1 MANPA
6 AGAIAGTADPRGIL
20 EFLSSTLTA
29 TIVAA
34 VTTVLAWAGIGYYLL
49 ALWSARAFVH
59 SLRRP
64 RPAYAPSV
72 SILKPVHGL
81 DHEMYSAFA
90 SHCRQDY
97 AGEYEI
103 LFGVSS
109 LNDPAVTAVH
119 QLQEEFPDHAI
130 RIIECPE
137 LLGANGKVSNLVQML
152 PHARHPYVV
161 VNDSDIVVSP
171 HYLTNIMAG
180 FAPTPAHKRT
190 VGMVTAPYRG
200 RAHGKPRKEPTLG
213 SRMEALGISTDFF
226 PGVLTARRIEGGIHF
241 GLGSTLAV
249 SRDALRHI
257 DGLAPLVDYLADDY
271 ELGAR
276 IAAAG
281 FDVELSAEVVETW
294 VPPYDAAGFLEHQ
307 LRWYRS
313 TRDSRRWGYAGLVF
327 TFGLPWAFCNLIATG
342 LSLEGIALFVLAL
355 VVRIALALAVGVG
368 ILGDTQVLRDLL
380 LLLPRDLIALAL
392 WAWSFA
398 GDTVTWRG
406 ERFLLNRG
414 KLIRIQPK
422 PASST

>member
-1 MANPA
+1 L
-6 AGAIAGTADPRGIL
+6 I
-20 EFLSSTLTA
+20 LTA

-34 VTTVLAWAGIGYYLL
+34 VTTVLAWAGIGYYLV

-64 RPAYAPSV
+64 RSAYVPGV
-72 SILKPVHGL
+72 SILKPVRGL
-81 DHEMYSAFA
+81 DHEMYSAFS

-97 AGEYEI
+97 PGEYEI

-109 LNDPAVTAVH
+109 LSDPAVTAVH
-119 QLQEEFPDHAI
+119 QLQEEFPNHAI

-137 LLGANGKVSNLVQML
+137 LLGANGKVSNLIQML
-152 PHARHPYVV
+152 PHARHPYILI
-161 VNDSDIVVSP
+161 NDSDIVVSSQ
-171 HYLTNIMAG
+171 YLTNIMAG
-180 FAPTPAHKRT
+180 FAPSPAHKRT

-200 RAHGKPRKEPTLG
+200 RAHGLPRKEPTFG

-226 PGVLTARRIEGGIHF
+226 PGVLTARRIERGIHF

-249 SRDALRHI
+249 SRDALRLI
-257 DGLAPLVDYLADDY
+257 GGLAPLVDYLADDY

-281 FDVELSAEVVETW
+281 FDIELSAEVVETW
-294 VPPYDAAGFLEHQ
+294 VPPYDAAGFLQHQ
-307 LRWYRS
+307 LRWARS
-313 TRDSRRWGYAGLVF
+313 TRDSRRWGYAGLIF
-327 TFGLPWAFCNLIATG
+327 TFGLPWAFFNLVSTG
-342 LSLEGIALFVLAL
+342 LSLESIATFVLAL
-355 VVRIALALAVGVG
+355 LVRTALALVVGVG
-368 ILGDTQVLRDLL
+368 ILGDNQVIRDLL

-406 ERFLLNRG
+406 ERFLLKRG
-414 KLIRIQPK
+414 KLSRL
-422 PASST
+422 

>member
-1 MANPA
+1 LN
-6 AGAIAGTADPRGIL
+6 AIVI
-20 EFLSSTLTA
+20 A
-29 TIVAA
+29 TIVAGI
-34 VTTVLAWAGIGYYLL
+34 TTVLAWAGIGYYLL

-64 RPAYAPSV
+64 RPAYTPGV
-72 SILKPVHGL
+72 SILKPVRGL

-90 SHCRQDY
+90 SHCRQEY
-97 AGEYEI
+97 AGEVEI

-109 LNDPAVTAVH
+109 LRDPALAAVR

-130 RIIECPE
+130 RIIDCPE
-137 LLGANGKVSNLVQML
+137 VLGANGKVSNLVQML
-152 PHARHPYVV
+152 PHARYPYVV
-161 VNDSDIVVSP
+161 INDSDIVVSP
-171 HYLTNIMAG
+171 QYLSRIMSG
-180 FAPTPAHKRT
+180 FAPSPEHKCT

-200 RAHGKPRKEPTLG
+200 RAHGKPRQDPTLG
-213 SRMEALGISTDFF
+213 SRMEALGISTDFIA
-226 PGVLTARRIEGGIHF
+226 GVLTARHLEGGIRF

-249 SRDALRHI
+249 SREALKLI
-257 DGLAPLVDYLADDY
+257 GGLAPLVDYLADDY

-281 FDVELSAEVVETW
+281 FDIELSSEVVETW
-294 VPPYDAAGFLEHQ
+294 VPPYDLSGFLEHQ
-307 LRWYRS
+307 LRWCRS
-313 TRDSRRWGYAGLVF
+313 TRDSRRWGYTGLLF

-342 LSLEGIALFVLAL
+342 LSLESIALFVLAL
-355 VVRIALALAVGVG
+355 VVRVALALVVGVG

-406 ERFLLNRG
+406 QRFLLKHG
-414 KLIRIQPK
+414 KLARIPPK
-422 PASST
+422 PTASA

>member
-1 MANPA
+1 LNP
-6 AGAIAGTADPRGIL
+6 L
-20 EFLSSTLTA
+20 FTA
-29 TIVAA
+29 TIVTA

-59 SLRRP
+59 SLPRP
-64 RPAYAPSV
+64 RPAYGPSV
-72 SILKPVHGL
+72 SILKPVRGL
-81 DHEMYSAFA
+81 DHEMYSAFS

-109 LNDPAVTAVH
+109 LSDPAVTAVH

-152 PHARHPYVV
+152 PHARHPYILI
-161 VNDSDIVVSP
+161 NDSDIVVSP

-294 VPPYDAAGFLEHQ
+294 VPPYDIAGFLEHQ

-313 TRDSRRWGYAGLVF
+313 TRDSRRWGYTGLIF

-342 LSLEGIALFVLAL
+342 LSLESIALFVLAL
-355 VVRIALALAVGVG
+355 LVRIALALVVGVG
-368 ILGDTQVLRDLL
+368 ILGDSQVLRDLL

-406 ERFLLNRG
+406 ERFLLKRG

-422 PASST
+422 PTST

>member
-1 MANPA
+1 LNA
-6 AGAIAGTADPRGIL
+6 L
-20 EFLSSTLTA
+20 LTA
-29 TIVAA
+29 EIVAA
-34 VTTVLAWAGIGYYLL
+34 ITTVLAWAGVGYYLL

-64 RPAYAPSV
+64 RPAYTPAV
-72 SILKPVHGL
+72 SLLKPVRGL

-90 SHCRQDY
+90 SHCRQEY
-97 AGEYEI
+97 AGEVEI

-109 LNDPAVTAVH
+109 LADQALIAVR
-119 QLQEEFPDHAI
+119 QLQEEFPDQAI

-171 HYLTNIMAG
+171 HYLSRIMSG
-180 FAPTPAHKRT
+180 FAPSPEHKRP

-200 RAHGKPRKEPTLG
+200 RAHGKPRKEPTVG

-249 SRDALRHI
+249 SREALDRI
-257 DGLAPLVDYLADDY
+257 GGFAPLVDYLADDY

-281 FDVELSAEVVETW
+281 FDIELSPEVVETW
-294 VPPYDAAGFLEHQ
+294 VSPYDLSGFLRHQ
-307 LRWYRS
+307 LRWARS
-313 TRDSRRWGYAGLVF
+313 TRDSRRWGYTGLIF
-327 TFGLPWAFCNLIATG
+327 TFGLPWAFLNLIATG
-342 LSLEGIALFVLAL
+342 LSLESIALFVLAL
-355 VVRIALALAVGVG
+355 LVRIALALVVGVG

-406 ERFLLNRG
+406 ERFLLKRG
-414 KLIRIQPK
+414 KLTRLPH
-422 PASST
+422 ST

>member
-1 MANPA
+1 MNY
-6 AGAIAGTADPRGIL
+6 L
-20 EFLSSTLTA
+20 LTA
-29 TIVAA
+29 TIVAGI
-34 VTTVLAWAGIGYYLL
+34 TTVLAWAGIGYYLI
-49 ALWSARAFVH
+49 ALWSARSFVH

-64 RPAYAPSV
+64 RQAYTPGV
-72 SILKPVHGL
+72 SILKPVRGL

-90 SHCRQDY
+90 SHCTQDY

-109 LNDPAVTAVH
+109 LSDPALAAVR

-130 RIIECPE
+130 RIIECPQ

-152 PHARHPYVV
+152 PHACHPYVII
-161 VNDSDIVVSP
+161 NDSDIVVSP
-171 HYLTNIMAG
+171 HYLSRIMAG
-180 FAPTPAHKRT
+180 FAPSLEHARP

-200 RAHGKPRKEPTLG
+200 RAHGRPGKDPTFG

-249 SRDALRHI
+249 SREALDRI
-257 DGLAPLVDYLADDY
+257 GGLAPLVDYLADDY

-281 FDVELSAEVVETW
+281 FDIELSAEVVETW
-294 VPPYDAAGFLEHQ
+294 VPPYDMAGFLQHQ
-307 LRWYRS
+307 LRWCRS

-327 TFGLPWAFCNLIATG
+327 TFGLPWAFCNLITTG
-342 LSLEGIALFVLAL
+342 LSLESIALFVLAL
-355 VVRIALALAVGVG
+355 VVRVALALVVGVG
-368 ILGDTQVLRDLL
+368 ILRDMQVLRDLL

-406 ERFLLNRG
+406 ERFLLKRG
-414 KLIRIQPK
+414 RLTRIPSK
-422 PASST
+422 PNA

>member
-1 MANPA
+1 MNALL
-6 AGAIAGTADPRGIL
+6 IA
-20 EFLSSTLTA
+20 E
-29 TIVAA
+29 IVAA
-34 VTTVLAWAGIGYYLL
+34 VTTVLAWAGVGYYLL

-64 RPAYAPSV
+64 RPAYTPAV
-72 SILKPVHGL
+72 SLLKPVRGL

-90 SHCRQDY
+90 SHCRQEY

-109 LNDPAVTAVH
+109 LADPALIAVR

-152 PHARHPYVV
+152 PHARHPYIL

-171 HYLTNIMAG
+171 QYLARIMSG
-180 FAPTPAHKRT
+180 FAPSPEHKRT

-200 RAHGKPRKEPTLG
+200 RAHGKPRKEPTVG

-257 DGLAPLVDYLADDY
+257 GGLDPLVDYLADDY

-281 FDVELSAEVVETW
+281 FDIELSAEVVETW
-294 VPPYDAAGFLEHQ
+294 VPPYDLAGFLQHQ
-307 LRWYRS
+307 IRWARS
-313 TRDSRRWGYAGLVF
+313 TRDSRRWGYTGLLF
-327 TFGLPWAFCNLIATG
+327 TFGLPWAFFNLIATG
-342 LSLEGIALFVLAL
+342 LSLESIALFVLAL
-355 VVRIALALAVGVG
+355 LVRIALALVVGVG
-368 ILGDTQVLRDLL
+368 ILGDTQVFRDLL

-406 ERFLLNRG
+406 ERFLLERG
-414 KLIRIQPK
+414 KLTRIEPK
-422 PASST
+422 PVST

>member
-1 MANPA
+1 M
-6 AGAIAGTADPRGIL
+6 
-20 EFLSSTLTA
+20 SSTLTA

-81 DHEMYSAFA
+81 DHEMYSAFS

-119 QLQEEFPDHAI
+119 QLQEEFPDHVI

-152 PHARHPYVV
+152 PHARHPYILI
-161 VNDSDIVVSP
+161 NDSDIVVSP

-313 TRDSRRWGYAGLVF
+313 TRDSRRWGYTGLIF

-355 VVRIALALAVGVG
+355 VVRIALALVVGVG

-406 ERFLLNRG
+406 ERFLLKRG
-414 KLIRIQPK
+414 KLTRIQPK
-422 PASST
+422 PTPST